1 MHLFNGLL
9 KFMNKSV
16 LISVEVAFATEIKE
30 DLILLKIQ
38 AGSKVQ
44 DAIALSGFF
53 EKFPEESL
61 GEYQAGIW
69 GKKVNRSQELKD
81 GDRVELYRELLLDP
95 KEARRSLALKG
106 KAMGNFKQHSKV

>member
-1 MHLFNGLL
+1 MQLL
-9 KFMNKSV
+9 CLV
-16 LISVEVAFATEIKE
+16 
-30 DLILLKIQ
+30 
-38 AGSKVQ
+38 
-44 DAIALSGFF
+44 FF
-53 EKFPEESL
+53 EKFQEESL

-106 KAMGNFKQHSKV
+106 KAMGNFKRHNEV